1 MRTDRRKLM
10 IPKYEVLEYIQMTNG
25 YINTDILGNQDS
37 RIILTS
43 KCDEIKNNSSL
54 VSDGKDVYFGA
65 GGPTEYQYYS
75 CFNDTKSFIDGT
87 KSRLN
92 KHTFEI
98 SKKGFYIDDKKETDF
113 SNILDFVSKRPF
125 IIGAFNC
132 ACTIWKVTFYN
143 KDKRIADF
151 IPVKRKLDGVFGMYD
166 IVGRKFYTSPNLV
179 ALTGG

>member
-1 MRTDRRKLM
+1 M

-54 VSDGKDVYFGA
+54 VSDGADIYFGA
-65 GGPTEYQYYS
+65 GGPTEYLYYLS
-75 CFNDTKSFIDGT
+75 FNFTTSFIDNT

-98 SKKGFYIDDKKETDF
+98 SKKGFYIDDKKERNF
-113 SNILDFVSKRPF
+113 SNILDYVSKRPF
-125 IIGAFNC
+125 KIGANNC

-143 KDKRIADF
+143 KDKLIADF